1 MLQTLCR
8 SNQVEEKYKGVTIV
22 VGSLVPPVKIN
33 LRCWVFA
40 ESGRIALIYIYC
52 RAELTCSASAPALA
66 RAFTR
71 LATGR
76 DRPFNG
82 FAYPLQVSFPPFLA
96 KHLCL
101 LLGGKVIT
109 SHLRI
114 SSQCPYRYIR
124 VPLDPLSAKSYRMT
138 ALRYLLFR
146 GGWNTQ
152 TNN

>member
-1 MLQTLCR
+1 MLQTLPFKPSGGKIQR
-8 SNQVEEKYKGVTIV
+8 RHHRRRQSR
-22 VGSLVPPVKIN
+22 PPVKIN
-33 LRCWVFA
+33 LRCWVFE

-66 RAFTR
+66 WAFTR

-76 DRPFNG
+76 NRPFNG

-96 KHLCL
+96 KHPCL

-114 SSQCPYRYIR
+114 SSQCPYRCIR
-124 VPLDPLSAKSYRMT
+124 VPLDPLSSKSYRMT
-138 ALRYLLFR
+138 ALRYLLLR
-146 GGWNTQ
+146 GGLEHPDR
-152 TNN
+152 